1 MQNPGTS
8 LLGTRTNLGTSLVG
22 ASVVGTPLVG
32 TPLVGTGRDAGTEAT
47 EAATRPG
54 STE

>member
-1 MQNPGTS
+1 MPRNI
-8 LLGTRTNLGTSLVG
+8 
-22 ASVVGTPLVG
+22 ASRKTYESWNITCWNIGGTPLVG
-32 TPLVGTGRDAGTEAT
+32 TPLVGTGGDAGTEAT

>member
-22 ASVVGTPLVG
+22 TFVVGTPL
-32 TPLVGTGRDAGTEAT
+32 LGTGRDAGTEAT
-47 EAATRPG
+47 EAATCPE
-54 STE
+54 STA